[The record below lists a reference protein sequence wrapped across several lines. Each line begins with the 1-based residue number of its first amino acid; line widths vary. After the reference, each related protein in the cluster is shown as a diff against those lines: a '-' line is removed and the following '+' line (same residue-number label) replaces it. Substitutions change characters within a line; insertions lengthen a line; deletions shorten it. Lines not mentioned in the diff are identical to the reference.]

1 MAETTPGAPPQP
13 GGMVQKV
20 ARSRLARL
28 TGQPPP
34 GPPVK
39 FGKRQPSQV
48 TVKAPPVK
56 Y

>member
-13 GGMVQKV
+13 GGVIQKV

-28 TGQPPP
+28 TGQPPAP
-34 GPPVK
+34 PPVK
-39 FGKRQPSQV
+39 LGRRQASQV
-48 TVKAPPVK
+48 TVKAPAAK